1 MDAERILHAE
11 LEGVVGRRIDLFG
24 PTVEFLSTPSATE
37 AFCALRGTIPPG
49 AFVPLHS
56 HADVEDF
63 YVVSGEALALRQCA
77 RGYESALCGAGDHV
91 RLPGGVR
98 HGFRNVSSEPFVSL
112 VVTTAT
118 LGSFFLEM
126 GRPLEQASLPPAP
139 EDFVRR
145 VSVAA
150 KYGYW
155 LASPEENAAVGIRL

>member
-1 MDAERILHAE
+1 MNAEM
-11 LEGVVGRRIDLFG
+11 EGVVGRRIDLFG
-24 PTVEFLSTPSATE
+24 PTVEFLSAPSEAE
-37 AFCALRGTIPPG
+37 AFCALRGTIPQG

-56 HADVEDF
+56 HPDDEDF
-63 YVVSGEALALRQCA
+63 YIVSGEILALRQGA
-77 RGYESALCGAGDHV
+77 QGYESTVCRPGDHV

-98 HGFRNVSSEPFVSL
+98 HGFRNVSSGPSVSL

-118 LGSFFLEM
+118 LGRFFLEM
-126 GRPLEQASLPPAP
+126 GRPLEQASLPPTP

>member
-1 MDAERILHAE
+1 MDTEM
-11 LEGVVGRRIDLFG
+11 EGVVGRRIDLFG
-24 PTVEFLSTPSATE
+24 PTVEFLSTPSDAE

-49 AFVPLHS
+49 ASVPLHS
-56 HADVEDF
+56 HADDEDF
-63 YVVSGEALALRQCA
+63 YIVSGEILALRQGA
-77 RGYESALCGAGDHV
+77 QGYESAVCGAGDHV

-112 VVTTAT
+112 VVTTTT
-118 LGSFFLEM
+118 LGRFFLEM
-126 GRPLEQASLPPAP
+126 GRPLDEASQPPTP

-155 LASPEENAAVGIRL
+155 LASPEENVAVGIRL